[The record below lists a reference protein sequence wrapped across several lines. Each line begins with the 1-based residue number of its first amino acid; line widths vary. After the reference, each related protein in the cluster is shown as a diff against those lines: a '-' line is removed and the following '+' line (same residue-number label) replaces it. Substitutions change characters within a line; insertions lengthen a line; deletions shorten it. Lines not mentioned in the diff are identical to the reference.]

1 MTPLATVQGKFAHR
15 EPRYVRPCEPPA
27 ALRLKAVP
35 FHGGAPGFK
44 RSGVMP
50 DYALKSH
57 GGLIGTKIYGKRLG
71 EEAYDIISVTAAAE
85 TSRTPKIK
93 SAARSP
99 IIALGAWVLP
109 EINVG
114 MIEASATRR

>member
-1 MTPLATVQGKFAHR
+1 
-15 EPRYVRPCEPPA
+15 
-27 ALRLKAVP
+27 
-35 FHGGAPGFK
+35 
-44 RSGVMP
+44 VMP

-57 GGLIGTKIYGKRLG
+57 GGLIGTKIYGKRIG